1 MLLARVVLILAPDR
15 CVTCTVTSKV
25 VIAAT
30 GETGA
35 ILRAALQWSDA
46 AASLCHLLSV
56 LLDSSS
62 SSSSSSTRKA
72 SIHTAHPSAQRC
84 APASK
89 SGSAASSQD
98 HETPL
103 KRPRLRKHAAP
114 GCLTAAWQE
123 VSFCAELTNV
133 SHSAIAH
140 HSQAPAASTASQS
153 PHAAAAA
160 AADDEGLVLIGAP
173 VSGHWEALAA
183 ACRLHAL
190 ASPAG
195 DCLSAEWSDFPAS
208 HSPAGVTSQRSS
220 PASFPNVAAAAVAC
234 LRRAASLHLVSQL
247 AGHASARQFM
257 DRPACRRLPLLQNY

>member
-15 CVTCTVTSKV
+15 CITCTVTSNA
-25 VIAAT
+25 VIAVT

-46 AASLCHLLSV
+46 AASLCHLLSA

-62 SSSSSSTRKA
+62 SSTGKA

-98 HETPL
+98 HETPP

-114 GCLTAAWQE
+114 GCLTAVWQE

-133 SHSAIAH
+133 PHSAIAH

-160 AADDEGLVLIGAP
+160 DNEGLVLISAP

-195 DCLSAEWSDFPAS
+195 DCLSAEWSHIPAS
-208 HSPAGVTSQRSS
+208 HSPAGVTLQRSS
-220 PASFPNVAAAAVAC
+220 PASFPIVAAAAVAC

-247 AGHASARQFM
+247 DGHASARQFM
-257 DRPACRRLPLLQNY
+257 DRPACRPLPLLQNY